1 MSKSIVLIALVSV
14 VIIIVLFKIKNNNKI
29 VKIPVDNL
37 DVESLAKIL
46 DEELN
51 SPNDVIDSSADA
63 IINELDVEASEALP
77 SELTPTI
84 PNLELSEKDSI
95 ELQSLLSGESSIVS
109 LGLSLLGMAPS
120 PPTGV
125 KELIENPPVD
135 QMGGEIQDKPDTQQ
149 HDEDLNK
156 IKEEIVK
163 DETKILNEQIKFL
176 NTQIKNIREEIKI
189 RQSKASQEENEL
201 KIVHQ
206 EELDQV
212 QGDSSSTEID
222 IQRVKNEHE
231 QELIEHR
238 ERMEHENA
246 ELKLKAEQLNSLS
259 TERSELSNGAKNN
272 KSLDKKLKNAKHP
285 RKSKKG
291 AVKTSKKTNED
302 GGISFSLE
310 VPSDL
315 SPDETDQ
322 IDIEIS
328 KETGEIL
335 EQYNEI
341 KTKIVLEQSLRN
353 VSEEEK
359 KIIKSAGNE
368 FKKIKSEY
376 VSKRTEKIRKR
387 KDGIK
392 NKNKTE

>member
-29 VKIPVDNL
+29 VKIPVDNI

-95 ELQSLLSGESSIVS
+95 ELQSLLSGESSIIS
-109 LGLSLLGMAPS
+109 LGLSLLGMAPT

-125 KELIENPPVD
+125 KELIENPPID
-135 QMGGEIQDKPDTQQ
+135 QMGDEIQDKPDTQK

-176 NTQIKNIREEIKI
+176 NTQIKNIRDEIKI
-189 RQSKASQEENEL
+189 RQSKTSQEETEL

-238 ERMEHENA
+238 ERVKHEDA
-246 ELKLKAEQLNSLS
+246 ELKLKAEQLNALS

-353 VSEEEK
+353 VSDEEK

-392 NKNKTE
+392 NKNKAE

>member
-29 VKIPVDNL
+29 VKIPADNL

-51 SPNDVIDSSADA
+51 SPNDVIDSSVNA

-135 QMGGEIQDKPDTQQ
+135 QMGDEIQDKPDTQK

-176 NTQIKNIREEIKI
+176 DTQNKYINEEIKV
-189 RQSKASQEENEL
+189 RESKASQEESEL

-222 IQRVKNEHE
+222 IKRVKNEHE

-238 ERMEHENA
+238 ERVKHEDS
-246 ELKLKAEQLNSLS
+246 ELKLKAEQLNELS
-259 TERSELSNGAKNN
+259 TERSELSNGVKNN

-341 KTKIVLEQSLRN
+341 KTKIVIEQSLRN
-353 VSEEEK
+353 VSDEEK

-392 NKNKTE
+392 NKNKAE